1 MNKNQIIKDLIP
13 GALLSYEKYNIL
25 PSLTIAQSILETAW
39 MQHVKGNNI
48 FGIKWTKDCGY
59 EVQELNT
66 HEWISGVKTPMVC
79 KFRKYDSLEDSLLDH
94 GKLLN
99 FSRYKSVI
107 TSKDYTEA
115 CLNVYKSGYCTDIE
129 YPKKLMAI
137 IEENK
142 LYIYDTA
149 PSSGLSKNLSAEDI
163 KYLQK
168 CLNHMKIRDVN
179 NNALVIDGAN
189 GPLTISAIKK
199 LQQILNLSMNG
210 ICGPEVLSQIKIIM
224 GKPLCSLKS
233 NGYKIAIRYI
243 QWRVYAAID
252 GIYGD
257 VTVRLVKTYQK
268 NNKLVVDGI
277 VGNDTWQYLLS

>member
-1 MNKNQIIKDLIP
+1 
-13 GALLSYEKYNIL
+13 
-25 PSLTIAQSILETAW
+25 
-39 MQHVKGNNI
+39 
-48 FGIKWTKDCGY
+48 
-59 EVQELNT
+59 
-66 HEWISGVKTPMVC
+66 MVC

-107 TSKDYTEA
+107 TSKDYKEA
-115 CLNVYKSGYCTDIE
+115 CLNVYNSGYCTDFE

-142 LYIYDTA
+142 LYIYDA
-149 PSSGLSKNLSAEDI
+149 PKSGLSKNISVEDI

-168 CLNHMKIRDVN
+168 CLNNMKIRDVN
-179 NNALVIDGAN
+179 NNALVIDGAH

-210 ICGPEVLSQIKIIM
+210 ICGPEVLSEIKSIM

-233 NGYKIAIRYI
+233 NGYIAAIRYI
-243 QWRVYAAID
+243 QWRTYAAID

-257 VTVRLVKTYQK
+257 ETLRLVKEYQK

-277 VGNDTWQYLLS
+277 VGKDTWQYLLS